1 MLTIDLIKEAAARI
15 RGHVHRTPVI
25 TSRSFN
31 EVAGK
36 EVFFK
41 CENLQ
46 RAGAFKIRGATNKI
60 LSLTDDEKRRGV
72 AAFSSGNHAQA
83 VALASREAGIR
94 AVIAMPDDAPKAKVA
109 ATRGYGAEIVFYDRL
124 KQDREQVA
132 VEIAE
137 RDGRVMVPP
146 YDDYL
151 VLAGQA
157 TCGLEFLEEV
167 PDLDCLLA
175 PCSGGG
181 LFAGVSTAAK
191 AVNPRVRCFPVEPE
205 SADDTRQSFVKG
217 ERVSIP
223 PPPTI
228 ADGLRV
234 QSPGALTF
242 PILQQT
248 AEDVLT
254 VSDEEIIE
262 TIKFFLFRMKLLV
275 EPSGAAAAAAVLTG
289 KLPQDTQARWCDRLG
304 RKYRRGVVIA
314 VLDPSSQGS
323 NSMRS
328 EFAFALLL
336 LLDLRADPVGVGSW
350 GVLALLLV
358 IVFVLAVSFTGGLV
372 FLLIWLK
379 RRRVSSSQQAK
390 PSPGIHHFTRT
401 KRSKVSED
409 DRDEVAPH

>member
-1 MLTIDLIKEAAARI
+1 LNLSLLSLLGALGVLAVKNSPMLTIQLIKEAAARI
-15 RGHVHRTPVI
+15 RGRVHRTPVI

-31 EVAGK
+31 EATGK

-60 LSLTDDEKRRGV
+60 LSLTEEEKKRGV

-83 VALASREAGIR
+83 VALASREASIR

-124 KQDREQVA
+124 KQDREEVA
-132 VEIAE
+132 IELAQRE
-137 RDGRVMVPP
+137 GRVMVPP

-151 VLAGQA
+151 ILAGQG

-191 AVNPRVRCFPVEPE
+191 ASNPNVRCFAVEPE
-205 SADDTRQSFVKG
+205 TADDTRQSFLKG

-234 QSPGALTF
+234 QSPGKLTF
-242 PILQQT
+242 PILQKT

-289 KLPQDTQARWCDRLG
+289 KLPREVKRV
-304 RKYRRGVVIA
+304 GVVVSGGNID
-314 VLDPSSQGS
+314 VELLSQ
-323 NSMRS
+323 
-328 EFAFALLL
+328 LL
-336 LLDLRADPVGVGSW
+336 
-350 GVLALLLV
+350 
-358 IVFVLAVSFTGGLV
+358 
-372 FLLIWLK
+372 
-379 RRRVSSSQQAK
+379 
-390 PSPGIHHFTRT
+390 
-401 KRSKVSED
+401 
-409 DRDEVAPH
+409 EVKG

>member
-1 MLTIDLIKEAAARI
+1 MLTIETIREAAERI
-15 RGHVHRTPVI
+15 RGHVHRTPVV

-31 EVAGK
+31 EASGK

-60 LSLTDDEKRRGV
+60 LSLTDEEKQRGV

-109 ATRGYGAEIVFYDRL
+109 ATRAYGAEIIFYDRL

-132 VEIAE
+132 IEIAE

-146 YDDYL
+146 YDDYQI
-151 VLAGQA
+151 LAGQA
-157 TCGLEFLEEV
+157 TCGLELAGEV
-167 PDLDCLLA
+167 TDLDCLLA

-181 LFAGVSTAAK
+181 LFAGVSLAAK
-191 AVNPRVRCFPVEPE
+191 ALNPQIRCFPVEPDT
-205 SADDTRQSFVKG
+205 ADDTRQSFVKG
-217 ERVSIP
+217 EWVTIP

-234 QSPGALTF
+234 QSPGKLTF

-254 VSDEEIIE
+254 VTDEEIME
-262 TIKFFLFRMKLLV
+262 TIKFFLFRMKLVV
-275 EPSGAAAAAAVLTG
+275 EPSGAAAAAAVLFN
-289 KLPQDTQARWCDRLG
+289 KVPSDTKRI
-304 RKYRRGVVIA
+304 GVVLSGGNI
-314 VLDPSSQGS
+314 D
-323 NSMRS
+323 S
-328 EFAFALLL
+328 ELL
-336 LLDLRADPVGVGSW
+336 
-350 GVLALLLV
+350 
-358 IVFVLAVSFTGGLV
+358 
-372 FLLIWLK
+372 
-379 RRRVSSSQQAK
+379 
-390 PSPGIHHFTRT
+390 T
-401 KRSKVSED
+401 KILSLEGAS
-409 DRDEVAPH
+409 A